1 VAQREEEGAMA
12 PPAGDGR
19 GGAAMQDGRP
29 GGQAMRED
37 GGAEH
42 AALETGAVTDAA
54 FAVTRGLGYLAI
66 ALAVGGAVFLFVVW
80 LPALSHVAGG
90 GSAWLDA
97 SERFARIVRWI
108 VVGAVLLGLAATAG
122 AIVLQAATA
131 TGASFWTALDAD
143 AVDAVS
149 DTRPVRAWLARLG
162 VWLVLGITLLAVMRP
177 RRLPGLRRAAL
188 GATGAAPG
196 ASLSRPQVLLLGG
209 AIVALALSAPLGGHS
224 GTYSPSGL
232 LVAVDTL
239 HVLAVSAWLGGL
251 AMVLFALPI
260 SVRAL
265 DQGERLPLVAAATGR
280 FSRLAMSAVALLLLS
295 GIVQSIALV
304 GALDAFVETAYGRL
318 VLAKIVLFLG
328 LDLIRLQPAAPAS
341 PASGGRG
348 RGRGARAGRAAAAP
362 LGGVRGRSGAGGARA
377 RLGAGDDRAG
387 GRLSPGSHDPC
398 LHDCPGDACRYQ
410 RRARRAKEEPHEA
423 LSQQA
428 QRGQANPG
436 SEHPCDELGPR
447 CGITEGGGEEHV
459 AADEQAGTG
468 DDPEQPSARHRPR
481 CPHRQ
486 RSEPTGRHGD
496 HHPRDSEEEDRYDRR
511 HGAHTLES
519 LVERGQPKCREQ

>member
-1 VAQREEEGAMA
+1 MRLASKLTLALVAAMLGSAVLAATALGHAKLLESKPKAGQVLERSPRAVLLVFDEAIDAEFVRLQVVDRSGRRVDRGGPYHPGGREERLAVRLEPGLEGAYAASYRVISEDGHPVVKRTPFRVRPPMAEREEEGAMS

-19 GGAAMQDGRP
+19 GGAAMQDG
-29 GGQAMRED
+29 GGPAMRED

-80 LPALSHVAGG
+80 LPALAHVAGG

-97 SERFARIVRWI
+97 SERFARIARGI
-108 VVGAVLLGLAATAG
+108 VIGAVLLGLTATAA

-131 TGASFWTALDAD
+131 TGTSFWAALDAD

-188 GATGAAPG
+188 GAAGAAPG

-209 AIVALALSAPLGGHS
+209 AIVALALTAPLGGHS

-232 LVAVDTL
+232 LVVVDTL

-251 AMVLFALPI
+251 AMLLFAVPI
-260 SVRAL
+260 AVRAL
-265 DQGERLPLVAAATGR
+265 DRGERLPLVAAATGR
-280 FSRLAMSAVALLLLS
+280 FSRLALSAVALLLLS

-304 GALDAFVETAYGRL
+304 GAFDALVETAYGRL

-328 LDLIRLQPAAPAS
+328 LISFGAYNQRRLLPRLRVVAD
-341 PASGGRG
+341 GGEEPE
-348 RGRGARAGRAAAAP
+348 RAAALLRRSVACEVALALVV
-362 LGGVRGRSGAGGARA
+362 LGLASV
-377 RLGAGDDRAG
+377 LV
-387 GRLSPGSHDPC
+387 
-398 LHDCPGDACRYQ
+398 
-410 RRARRAKEEPHEA
+410 
-423 LSQQA
+423 
-428 QRGQANPG
+428 
-436 SEHPCDELGPR
+436 
-447 CGITEGGGEEHV
+447 T
-459 AADEQAGTG
+459 T
-468 DDPEQPSARHRPR
+468 QPAV
-481 CPHRQ
+481 
-486 RSEPTGRHGD
+486 G
-496 HHPRDSEEEDRYDRR
+496 
-511 HGAHTLES
+511 
-519 LVERGQPKCREQ
+519 

>member
-1 VAQREEEGAMA
+1 MRLASTLTLALVAAMLGSAVLAATALGHAKLLESKPKAGQVLERSPRTVLLVFDEAIDAEFVRLQVVDRSGRRVDRGGPYHPGGREERLAVRLEPGLEGAYAASYRVISEDGHPVVKRTPFRVRPPMAEREQEGAMA

-19 GGAAMQDGRP
+19 GGAAMQDGGR
-29 GGQAMRED
+29 QAMRED

-42 AALETGAVTDAA
+42 AALETGTVTDAA

-66 ALAVGGAVFLFVVW
+66 ALAVGGAVFLFVIW
-80 LPALSHVAGG
+80 LPALAHVAGG

-97 SERFARIVRWI
+97 SERFARIVRGV

-131 TGASFWTALDAD
+131 TGTSFWTALDAD

-162 VWLVLGITLLAVMRP
+162 VWLVLGITLLAVTRP

-188 GATGAAPG
+188 GAAGAAPG

-209 AIVALALSAPLGGHS
+209 AIVALALTAPLGGHS

-232 LVAVDTL
+232 LVVVDTL

-251 AMVLFALPI
+251 AMLLFALPVA
-260 SVRAL
+260 VRAL
-265 DQGERLPLVAAATGR
+265 DGRERPPLQAAAVGR

-304 GALDAFVETAYGRL
+304 GAFDAFVETAYGRL

-328 LDLIRLQPAAPAS
+328 LIS
-341 PASGGRG
+341 F
-348 RGRGARAGRAAAAP
+348 GA
-362 LGGVRGRSGAGGARA
+362 
-377 RLGAGDDRAG
+377 
-387 GRLSPGSHDPC
+387 
-398 LHDCPGDACRYQ
+398 YNQ
-410 RRARRAKEEPHEA
+410 RRLLPRLRAVA
-423 LSQQA
+423 
-428 QRGQANPG
+428 
-436 SEHPCDELGPR
+436 
-447 CGITEGGGEEHV
+447 GGGEEPERAAALLRRSV
-459 AADEQAGTG
+459 ACEVALALVVLGLASVLVAT
-468 DDPEQPSARHRPR
+468 QPAV
-481 CPHRQ
+481 
-486 RSEPTGRHGD
+486 G
-496 HHPRDSEEEDRYDRR
+496 
-511 HGAHTLES
+511 
-519 LVERGQPKCREQ
+519 

>member
-1 VAQREEEGAMA
+1 MRLASKLTLALVAALLGSAVLAATALGHAKLLESKPKAGQVLERSPRTVLLVFDEAIDAEFVRLQVVDRSGRRVDRGGPYHPGGREERLAVRLEPGLEGAYAASYRVISEDGHPVVKRTPFRVRPPMAEREEEGAMS

-19 GGAAMQDGRP
+19 GGAAMQDG
-29 GGQAMRED
+29 GSQAMREEA
-37 GGAEH
+37 GAEH

-80 LPALSHVAGG
+80 LPALAHVAGG

-97 SERFARIVRWI
+97 SERFARIARGI
-108 VVGAVLLGLAATAG
+108 VIGAVLLGLTATAA

-131 TGASFWTALDAD
+131 TGTSFWTALDAD

-188 GATGAAPG
+188 GAAGAAPG

-209 AIVALALSAPLGGHS
+209 AIVALALTAPLGGHS

-232 LVAVDTL
+232 LVVVDTL

-251 AMVLFALPI
+251 AMLLFALPI
-260 SVRAL
+260 AVRAL
-265 DQGERLPLVAAATGR
+265 DRGERLPLVAAATGR
-280 FSRLAMSAVALLLLS
+280 FSRLALSAVALLLLS

-304 GALDAFVETAYGRL
+304 GAFDALVETAYGRL

-328 LDLIRLQPAAPAS
+328 LISFGAYNQRRLLPRLRVVAD
-341 PASGGRG
+341 GGEEPE
-348 RGRGARAGRAAAAP
+348 RAAALLRRSVGCEVALALVV
-362 LGGVRGRSGAGGARA
+362 LGLASV
-377 RLGAGDDRAG
+377 LVTT
-387 GRLSPGSHDPC
+387 
-398 LHDCPGDACRYQ
+398 
-410 RRARRAKEEPHEA
+410 EPPV
-423 LSQQA
+423 
-428 QRGQANPG
+428 G
-436 SEHPCDELGPR
+436 
-447 CGITEGGGEEHV
+447 
-459 AADEQAGTG
+459 
-468 DDPEQPSARHRPR
+468 
-481 CPHRQ
+481 
-486 RSEPTGRHGD
+486 
-496 HHPRDSEEEDRYDRR
+496 
-511 HGAHTLES
+511 
-519 LVERGQPKCREQ
+519 